1 MRTIL
6 SKAPLLAGFTLLCL
20 AGCAAK
26 QSGPTTRP
34 LTAAERSDKALRDP
48 FGYSP
53 DFSDT
58 ETVGGSTAEF
68 DRKGFR
74 RDLGNVIDP

>member
-1 MRTIL
+1 MTRII
-6 SKAPLLAGFTLLCL
+6 AVGAFLLFVCV

-26 QSGPTTRP
+26 HEAPGTKTHPM
-34 LTAAERSDKALRDP
+34 TAAQRSDKALQDP

-58 ETVGGSTAEF
+58 EGVGGGTAEF

>member
-1 MRTIL
+1 MKTVL
-6 SKAPLLAGFTLLCL
+6 SKSLPLAGAALLCL
-20 AGCAAK
+20 SGCAGK
-26 QSGPTTRP
+26 QNTPTTRP

-58 ETVGGSTAEF
+58 ETVGGGTAAF

-74 RDLGNVIDP
+74 RDVGNVIDP